1 MKENSIE
8 RSNVIKEKELKRLYK
23 SRDIEISNLWQR
35 SVFLSVFLV
44 LCFTGYG
51 YLLMKMVESLPEDY
65 ETIKNVFSVFVVY
78 NIIAI
83 VLALVSVV
91 FSVLWICMSKAS
103 KAWYEV
109 YETAIKSFERDFK
122 DQLGLDQNYLMGK
135 RGLPSFQKNNCLFS
149 GKSGAYSPSRINIAI
164 GQVSLII
171 WIIVVIVHAILICMF
186 YSKLA
191 WLSILSVVLCFIF
204 MNISVCSKWIKS
216 GILSKDTDADGC
228 LADEKE
234 K

>member
-51 YLLMKMVESLPEDY
+51 YLLMTIIQNY
-65 ETIKNVFSVFVVY
+65 EKNQNTYYY

-83 VLALVSVV
+83 FLALINVI

-122 DQLGLDQNYLMGK
+122 DQLGLDQNYLMGN
-135 RGLPSFQKNNCLFS
+135 RGLPSSKKDNCLFS
-149 GKSGAYSPSRINIAI
+149 RKSGAYSPSKINIAI

-171 WIIVVIVHAILICMF
+171 WIIVVIVQAILICKY

-191 WLSILSVVLCFIF
+191 WLSILSVALCFIF

-216 GILSKDTDADGC
+216 GILSKDTDANGY